1 MAGEDQGQPC
11 TQTRWERGRLQAQS
25 KAEGPGSWRLQ
36 RSLRALTS
44 RATRGAGDRVQSWAG
59 PAVPR
64 RGWPSGRGLPAQ
76 GLGCSVYCEGVG
88 EPWKGPRQGQFW
100 TTVEDGQEVG
110 AEIQVFKSHLHADDA
125 APDDPSSV
133 EGLII
138 SASGEGSPA
147 ATPLLALSPCS
158 LSPTRSAAGVRPGR
172 GGREG

>member
-1 MAGEDQGQPC
+1 MEVAEVLKGFDQQSN
-11 TQTRWERGRLQAQS
+11 ER
-25 KAEGPGSWRLQ
+25 
-36 RSLRALTS
+36 
-44 RATRGAGDRVQSWAG
+44 AGDRVQLWAG
-59 PAVPR
+59 PAVPW

-76 GLGCSVYCEGVG
+76 GLGCSVYCEGVR

-100 TTVEDGQEVG
+100 TTVEDGQEAREEVG
-110 AEIQVFKSHLHADDA
+110 AEIHGFKSHLHTDDA

-138 SASGEGSPA
+138 WASGEGSPA
-147 ATPLLALSPCS
+147 ATPLLALSPRS

>member
-25 KAEGPGSWRLQ
+25 KAEGPVSWRLQ

-44 RATRGAGDRVQSWAG
+44 RATRGAGDRVQLWAG

-100 TTVEDGQEVG
+100 TTVEDGQE
-110 AEIQVFKSHLHADDA
+110 
-125 APDDPSSV
+125 
-133 EGLII
+133 
-138 SASGEGSPA
+138 
-147 ATPLLALSPCS
+147 
-158 LSPTRSAAGVRPGR
+158 TRRPGR
-172 GGREG
+172 KSGPRSRALNPISILMMPPQTTPLV